1 VTPVPQPAAEPAVY
15 GGWQAEATGFVGGTS
30 LPEFL
35 LAATAVVLAVAPV
48 YATSWAVAVLT
59 LPASAVFATLAFVR
73 VGGLG
78 AGAWVCAAG
87 RHLLSVA
94 GRRNLFASGVFAPW
108 VVTGDGRGGGQPMDL
123 PGVLA
128 RLLIL
133 PAATGTGTQVAVVHD
148 PGAHTFTAVLRLRY
162 PGLALADADEQN
174 RRVAAWG
181 AFLASLCIENG
192 PISRVAAVQ
201 RAQPDDGTA
210 LASWTRQ
217 HTAGQAPETAVR
229 SLTGLLRDCGPA
241 GAQRETYLSVTLAA
255 QRARPALR
263 AAGGGPAGAAAVLVR
278 ELFAMQASVAAADL
292 GVEAWLGPRE
302 LSAVIRT
309 GFDPDSVRP
318 LAARRAAHHRSGSD
332 TTGLEPGVDPAVAG
346 PAAAHTSWSTYRH
359 DGAYSVTFQVRD
371 WPRSAVL
378 ASSLH
383 PLLRA
388 RTGARRS
395 FALVCEPMGPRRAR
409 RALAR
414 DRTKRHVLV
423 SLRRRSGRLDS
434 PDELAE
440 LSRAEG
446 QDRARAA
453 GHGLLRFVGL
463 VTVTVTDPQQLEAAC
478 ADVQADAAA
487 ARVEL
492 RRLYGAQ
499 DSGFAAWVLPLGQGL
514 PARRVDL

>member
-1 VTPVPQPAAEPAVY
+1 VTGGPPQACEPGLY
-15 GGWQAEATGFVGGTS
+15 GGWQAEATGFVGGTT
-30 LPEFL
+30 LPQFL
-35 LAATAVVLAVAPV
+35 LAVVAVILSIAPV

-59 LPASAVFATLAFVR
+59 LPAAGVLAALAFAR
-73 VGGLG
+73 VSGLA
-78 AGAWVCAAG
+78 AGAWIWAAL
-87 RHLLSVA
+87 RHLCSVA

-108 VVTGDGRGGGQPMDL
+108 IVTADDRGELQPMDL

-128 RLLIL
+128 RLRLL
-133 PAATGTGTQVAVVHD
+133 PVATGAGTEVAVVHD
-148 PGAHTFTAVLRLRY
+148 PAAHTFTAVLRLRY

-174 RRVAAWG
+174 RRVGAWG
-181 AFLASLCIENG
+181 AFLASLCVENG
-192 PISRVAAVQ
+192 PISRVAVAQ

-210 LASWTRQ
+210 LASWTRD
-217 HTAGQAPETAVR
+217 HTSGQAPAPAVQ
-229 SLTGLLRDCGPA
+229 SLTGLLLDAGPA
-241 GAQRETYLSVTLAA
+241 GSHRETYLSVTLAA
-255 QRARPALR
+255 QRARPALC
-263 AAGGGPAGAAAVLVR
+263 AAGGGPAAAAAVLVR

-292 GVEAWLGPRE
+292 GVETWLGPRE

-309 GFDPDSVRP
+309 GYDPDSVRP
-318 LAARRAAHHRSGSD
+318 LAARRAAHHRPGSVPA
-332 TTGLEPGVDPAVAG
+332 GLEPGVDPSLAG
-346 PAAAHTSWSTYRH
+346 PAATQTGWSTYRH
-359 DGAYSVTFQVRD
+359 DGAYSVTYQVRD

-378 ASSLH
+378 ATALH

-395 FALVCEPMGPRRAR
+395 FALVCEPMGPRRAQ

-414 DRTKRHVLV
+414 DRTKRHVLI
-423 SLRRRSGRLDS
+423 SLRRRTGRLDS

-440 LSRAEG
+440 LTRAEG

-453 GHGLLRFVGL
+453 GQGLLRFIGL
-463 VTVTVTDPQQLEAAC
+463 VTVTVTDARQLETAC

-487 ARVEL
+487 ARIEL

-499 DSGFAAWVLPLGQGL
+499 DAGFAACVLPLGQGL